1 MTALS
6 LTGRSRK
13 GQQGPG
19 GHMVWKNKSKTRQF
33 ANDDLFLLFYFYLF
47 YGYTV

>member
-13 GQQGPG
+13 GQQGLDE
-19 GHMVWKNKSKTRQF
+19 HMVWKNKIKNSQF
-33 ANDDLFLLFYFYLF
+33 ANDGPLLTILLLFIL
-47 YGYTV
+47 